1 MEIRDTEGVPAEF
14 RTSLFDKIGVHELQG
29 LLMDNSWEATAGVEA
44 IDYDT
49 DERIDIINDLGKN
62 ALATKLALTN
72 SLEVPLYVI
81 TSRNQQKLSDL
92 TFKINQISYD
102 EGVEVTQ
109 EKTLSP
115 EGFVEFW
122 ADLKG
127 TTSRKDLPDADVRIE
142 DSNVDNVIRESNLEW
157 GGNVDGILTNDNRK
171 VRAIIECRKTTKS
184 NLINYD
190 PNDYFHYRGG
200 DYNTWSPLYN
210 ISSELEVPLILLTFK
225 RGEDRCG
232 CAYINDMSRSDGLTY
247 RNGITPDENLLD
259 QNQIVKELQNL
270 Q

>member
-1 MEIRDTEGVPAEF
+1 MEIRDTEGVPAAF
-14 RTSLFDKIGVHELQG
+14 RTSLFDNIGVHELQG
-29 LLMDNSWEATAGVEA
+29 LLMDNNWEATAGVES

-49 DERIDIINDLGKN
+49 NERIDIINQLGNN

-81 TSRNQQKLSDL
+81 TSRNQQNLSNL
-92 TFKINQISYD
+92 TFKINQVSYD
-102 EGVEVTQ
+102 EGVIVTQ

-115 EGFVEFW
+115 REFVEFW

-127 TTSRKDLPDADVRIE
+127 TNSRKDLPDANIRIE
-142 DSNVDNVIRESNLEW
+142 DSNVDNVIREANLEW
-157 GGNVDGILTNDNRK
+157 GGNVDGILSNDNRK

-200 DYNTWSPLYN
+200 DYNTWRPLYN

-225 RGEDRCG
+225 RGENRCG
-232 CAYINDMSRSDGLTY
+232 CAYINNMSKSDGLTY
-247 RNGITPDENLLD
+247 RNGITPDQNLLD
-259 QNQIVKELQNL
+259 QNQIIEEIQNL